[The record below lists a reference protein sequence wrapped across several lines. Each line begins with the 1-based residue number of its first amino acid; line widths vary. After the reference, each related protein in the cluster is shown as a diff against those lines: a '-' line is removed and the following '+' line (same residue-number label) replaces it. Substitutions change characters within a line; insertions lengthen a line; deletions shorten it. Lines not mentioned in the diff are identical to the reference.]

1 MSMTLVALPQITPPP
16 NRESNA
22 ALLQNIAVL
31 SALNPKERLALAVY
45 FRAKELA
52 NDTTNPLT
60 NYDPAIVGDVTAL
73 VQDAKTVMGSIPVGD
88 LPIVALAIDWAN
100 SKSVYA
106 ALPSYVDT
114 LRGLLGHLARR
125 DDDELRR
132 ILLYLRLEIAS

>member
-1 MSMTLVALPQITPPP
+1 MTLVALPQITPPP

-73 VQDAKTVMGSIPVGD
+73 VSIPVGD

-106 ALPSYVDT
+106 ALPSDVDT

>member
-60 NYDPAIVGDVTAL
+60 NYDPAIVGDV
-73 VQDAKTVMGSIPVGD
+73 QDAKTVMGSIPVGD

-106 ALPSYVDT
+106 ALPSDVDT